1 MKLFSRLLKEEY
13 DLDTQLLNNK
23 IAQYKHLVK
32 LSLLPITQANPMS
45 DKLDVF
51 DKLRELEQS
60 IQSQLSDRAKAD
72 NQRSLFG
79 LDIKNQDNQIRDEFL
94 RVKARSN
101 SVDRYSEMSL
111 KELVKSYF
119 DSKDRKRS

>member
-1 MKLFSRLLKEEY
+1 
-13 DLDTQLLNNK
+13 
-23 IAQYKHLVK
+23 